1 MCFFLDSYHIQSG
14 QWLLWMQC
22 NGTYEFGKMLRKAR
36 DGLRLVQRRA
46 VFQTAQNTFW
56 LLYGIQGQIK
66 FGRMIVRRIRLE
78 GQPFQL
84 ELLLLKCFQLKHC
97 VKQRSPARIPR
108 YIQLFNQLFKRIFL
122 VLIRTERML
131 FDLLQVVQERF
142 ITRRIIANRQCVQE
156 YAY

>member
-1 MCFFLDSYHIQSG
+1 
-14 QWLLWMQC
+14 
-22 NGTYEFGKMLRKAR
+22 
-36 DGLRLVQRRA
+36 
-46 VFQTAQNTFW
+46 
-56 LLYGIQGQIK
+56 
-66 FGRMIVRRIRLE
+66 MIVRRIQLE

-84 ELLLLKCFQLKHC
+84 ELLLLKCFQFKHRI
-97 VKQRSPARIPR
+97 KQRIPARIPR

-142 ITRRIIANRQCVQE
+142 ITRRIIADRQRVQE